1 MYFTYVLQ
9 SEKDH
14 QLYIGFTK
22 NLEERLA
29 FHNQGK
35 VQATAGRR
43 PLTLIYYEA
52 CLNQADAVKREKYL
66 KTGYGRRYLKSRLAN
81 HMQII

>member
-9 SEKDH
+9 SEKDK

-22 NLEERLA
+22 NLKKRIA
-29 FHNQGK
+29 FHNEGK
-35 VQATAGRR
+35 VRATAGRR

-52 CLNQADAVKREKYL
+52 CLNEFDAVKREKYL
-66 KTGYGRRYLKSRLAN
+66 KTGYGRRYLNNRLAN
-81 HMQII
+81 YLMDS